1 MKKITSFTAVI
12 AAISLLLSAP
22 PTLAAKSNEL
32 SLIENYMSADQLD
45 RKTQQLLSDE
55 LVKLVGKQNIQF
67 IKIDTS
73 FDPWVI
79 NGTIDGTGFADFTQ
93 RYDPDTN
100 HVASTLIMYDTA
112 DLNKVMDNALL
123 LKLDAFLK
131 TFEDEDIFIKSGFW
145 RFKAN
150 DQDHGHLLQN
160 YWVIFGPSQ
169 QLYIDVDKDNQM
181 SAILQYKTEDSYAW
195 MTNIARNS
203 LKTLGIPSVKAFD
216 YTLFTVEGKDM
227 LWQYR
232 DDDNLNYVHIGS
244 KTGKVWKVTNEL
256 GINWKNDVD
265 FKKSFAKPKL
275 SKNKALSIAVPTV
288 RSIFGI
294 ELKGYSVRIQE
305 NEYTFT
311 KKGATTLIGKINTK
325 GAFYSFEAIP
335 SKGVRN

>member
-1 MKKITSFTAVI
+1 
-12 AAISLLLSAP
+12 
-22 PTLAAKSNEL
+22 
-32 SLIENYMSADQLD
+32 
-45 RKTQQLLSDE
+45 
-55 LVKLVGKQNIQF
+55 
-67 IKIDTS
+67 
-73 FDPWVI
+73 
-79 NGTIDGTGFADFTQ
+79 
-93 RYDPDTN
+93 
-100 HVASTLIMYDTA
+100 MYDTA
-112 DLNKVMDNALL
+112 DLNKVMDNALR

-181 SAILQYKTEDSYAW
+181 SAILQYKIDDSYAW

-256 GINWKNDVD
+256 GINWKNDAD

-305 NEYTFT
+305 NEYTSR
-311 KKGATTLIGKINTK
+311 KKEPQRLSVKSIQKAHFIRLKPFLQK
-325 GAFYSFEAIP
+325 G
-335 SKGVRN
+335 

>member
-1 MKKITSFTAVI
+1 MKKVISMTVVI
-12 AAISLLLSAP
+12 AAMSLLLSAP
-22 PTLAAKSNEL
+22 LTLTAKSNDL
-32 SLIENYMSADQLD
+32 SLIENQESAERLD
-45 RKTQQLLSDE
+45 RKTQKLLSDE

-67 IKIDTS
+67 TTIDTS
-73 FDPWVI
+73 FDPWII
-79 NGTIDGTGFADFTQ
+79 NGTIDGTGFADFAQ

-100 HVASTLIMYDTA
+100 RVLSTLLTYDTA
-112 DLNKVMDNALL
+112 DLNKVMDNALR

-131 TFEDEDIFIKSGFW
+131 TFEDEDIFIKGSFW

-150 DQDHGHLLQN
+150 DQEHGHLLQN

-169 QLYIDVDKDNQM
+169 QLYIDVDKGNQM
-181 SAILQYKTEDSYAW
+181 SAILQYKIDDAYAW

-203 LKTLGIPSVKAFD
+203 LKKLGIPSVKAFD

-256 GINWKNDVD
+256 GINWKNDTD

-275 SKNKALSIAVPTV
+275 SKSKALAIATPTV

-311 KKGATTLIGKINTK
+311 KKGSITIIGKINKK

-335 SKGVRN
+335 SKGERN

>member
-1 MKKITSFTAVI
+1 MKKIVSMTVFI
-12 AAISLLLSAP
+12 AAMSLLLSAP
-22 PTLAAKSNEL
+22 LTLAANSNDL
-32 SLIENYMSADQLD
+32 SLIENQESADQLD

-55 LVKLVGKQNIQF
+55 LVKLVGKQSIQF
-67 IKIDTS
+67 TTIDRS

-79 NGTIDGTGFADFTQ
+79 NGTIDGTGFAYFTQ
-93 RYDPDTN
+93 TYDPDTN
-100 HVASTLIMYDTA
+100 RVASTHIMYDNA
-112 DLNKVMDNALL
+112 DLNKVMDNALR

-131 TFEDEDIFIKSGFW
+131 TFEDEDIFIKGGFW

-150 DQDHGHLLQN
+150 DPEHGHLLQN

-169 QLYIDVDKDNQM
+169 QLYIDVDKGNQM
-181 SAILQYKTEDSYAW
+181 SAILQYKIDDSYAW

-256 GINWKNDVD
+256 GINWKNDTD

-275 SKNKALSIAVPTV
+275 SKNKALSIAAPTV